1 MSTPIKR
8 SHHILFLASVFCFWL
23 STYSYVPIFSLYLEQ
38 IPFSYAISGIILG
51 SYGITQVL
59 LRFPL
64 GLLLDKLVHLRK
76 HFYIAG
82 FIVAIISGLILVF
95 SSSFAWILIGR
106 LLAGVTAAM
115 WVMAT
120 IMYADYFAPDKSG
133 RAMGTLQFL
142 TVMPQFI
149 SMLTAGLLVELF
161 HFTTPF
167 WVGVATACIGLVLAL
182 CVKVVP
188 PRDQAKKAVHISSNI
203 RATFKVKRLLPLT
216 FVSLFTHA
224 VLFISIF
231 GFSPVYASAQGIGEG
246 QMIAIMAAFF
256 IPHAAASL
264 GVAFFNVSRKNE
276 LRLITL
282 SLLVTFIVFLLMPTA
297 TSLFS
302 ISMLHAVIGLTIGL
316 VLPLLLSQVASLP
329 EPRLKTSVM
338 GFYQSVYAIG
348 IFIGPYLAGFAAQHF
363 GIGHV
368 FTLAA
373 GISFLALIITGW
385 SIYKDNKQRFS
396 KEHLTQQKT
405 S

>member
-1 MSTPIKR
+1 MSTHIKR

-38 IPFSYAISGIILG
+38 IPFSYAVTGIILG

-82 FIVAIISGLILVF
+82 FVVAIISGLILVF

-120 IMYADYFAPDKSG
+120 IMYADYFAPGKSG

-142 TVMPQFI
+142 TVMPQFL

-161 HFTTPF
+161 HFAIPF
-167 WVGVATACIGLVLAL
+167 WVGVATACIGLLLAL

-188 PRDQAKKAVHISSNI
+188 PRDQEKTDDHILSNI
-203 RATFKVKRLLPLT
+203 RATFAVKGLLPLT

-231 GFSPVYASAQGIGEG
+231 GFSPVYANAQ
-246 QMIAIMAAFF
+246 A
-256 IPHAAASL
+256 
-264 GVAFFNVSRKNE
+264 
-276 LRLITL
+276 
-282 SLLVTFIVFLLMPTA
+282 LVK
-297 TSLFS
+297 
-302 ISMLHAVIGLTIGL
+302 G
-316 VLPLLLSQVASLP
+316 
-329 EPRLKTSVM
+329 K
-338 GFYQSVYAIG
+338 
-348 IFIGPYLAGFAAQHF
+348 
-363 GIGHV
+363 
-368 FTLAA
+368 
-373 GISFLALIITGW
+373 
-385 SIYKDNKQRFS
+385 
-396 KEHLTQQKT
+396 
-405 S
+405 